1 MSRLIS
7 TILKIDKNI
16 RKFYYIYSGVFGVI
30 FMLFFSINNN
40 VGVAIKNFV
49 DILGFDKLFIPFTT
63 MYKRFLQCNRRK
75 ILYCGR

>member
-30 FMLFFSINNN
+30 FMLFLVSIIMW
-40 VGVAIKNFV
+40 GWP
-49 DILGFDKLFIPFTT
+49 L
-63 MYKRFLQCNRRK
+63 K
-75 ILYCGR
+75 ILLTF